1 MLNNFELTFIYNIAR
16 CRKVF
21 SSHIHF
27 DGNQMRL
34 NAKQYWRKNSRKHI
48 KGTSS
53 LRIIQL
59 GFHWIATE
67 IVANIEQCDISQL
80 TSNTTET
87 TRHCAHISCHHWT
100 GIRSRIMIF
109 HFHPFVTFSKL
120 QEKFFMQSRDLIHI
134 YSWNYFPI

>member
-1 MLNNFELTFIYNIAR
+1 MNFVKQLWINFYLQYCTMSKSFL
-16 CRKVF
+16 K
-21 SSHIHF
+21 SHSF
-27 DGNQMRL
+27 WWKS
-34 NAKQYWRKNSRKHI
+34 NAKQYWKKNSRKHI

-80 TSNTTET
+80 TSNTTKT

-120 QEKFFMQSRDLIHI
+120 QKKFFMQSRDLIHI